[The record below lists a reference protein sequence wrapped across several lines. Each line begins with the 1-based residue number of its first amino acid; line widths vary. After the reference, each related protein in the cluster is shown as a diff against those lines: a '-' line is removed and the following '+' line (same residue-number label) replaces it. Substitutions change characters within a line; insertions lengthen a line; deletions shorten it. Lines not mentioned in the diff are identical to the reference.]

1 MSKDII
7 RSLINESNSVK
18 GKENSLIKENKLFKN
33 RKDKKEHSERNNKN
47 KEIYEKS
54 NILDKSNKIVEI
66 KMKFSKKELK
76 ENKAK
81 IIKVN
86 ILWEIDFLIKK
97 LINKNEFK
105 K

>member
-7 RSLINESNSVK
+7 RSLINESNSIK

-54 NILDKSNKIVEI
+54 NILDILNKIVEI

-86 ILWEIDFLIKK
+86 I
-97 LINKNEFK
+97 
-105 K
+105 

>member
-7 RSLINESNSVK
+7 RSLINKSNSLK

-76 ENKAK
+76 EN
-81 IIKVN
+81 
-86 ILWEIDFLIKK
+86 
-97 LINKNEFK
+97 
-105 K
+105 